1 MSNRNILTIAF
12 LVIFGILISIIGYNR
27 YSFKIDTRS
36 GVINSVAVIPD
47 TTTES
52 IIRWI
57 KFNSEKECRDERKRR
72 ISNVKV
78 RRK

>member
-12 LVIFGILISIIGYNR
+12 LAIFGILISIIGYNR
-27 YSFKIDTRS
+27 HSFKTDTKF
-36 GVINSVAVIPD
+36 GTINSVAVIPD

>member
-36 GVINSVAVIPD
+36 GVINSVAVISD
-47 TTTES
+47 MTTES

-57 KFNSEKECRDERKRR
+57 EFNSKKECREERKRR

>member
-1 MSNRNILTIAF
+1 MSNRNILTIVF
-12 LVIFGILISIIGYNR
+12 LIIFGILVSIIGYNR
-27 YSFKIDTRS
+27 YSFKTDTES
-36 GVINSVAVIPD
+36 SIINSVAVIPD

>member
-12 LVIFGILISIIGYNR
+12 LAIFGILISIIGYNR
-27 YSFKIDTRS
+27 YSFKTDAKS
-36 GVINSVAVIPD
+36 GIVNSIAVIPN

-57 KFNSEKECRDERKRR
+57 KFNSKKECHNERKRR